1 MRVGYDT
8 LQAAKYTACQSTPHQ
23 PLQIALSPAGPHSD
37 VGNRSFLRSPAEHAS
52 QPAFPL
58 NGPHTQPRAPV
69 GANER
74 SITGA
79 NGGNSHE
86 QPASLLI
93 GPYMQQHAPVGS
105 NKRSLG
111 GTNEAHSQEQ
121 AVKKLRL
128 SHEGEGC
135 AGQAAGAMSTPNL
148 PVNHAPLTAGGHS
161 AERLQDLSQSA
172 SKAAVATHS
181 VGREL
186 DSQQPGPKSGLPGV
200 ETAAASEPKQAASMG
215 DKGALALANGPAQGT
230 TAVGKGSSLL
240 LNHAQLWWS
249 ASG

>member
-1 MRVGYDT
+1 M
-8 LQAAKYTACQSTPHQ
+8 QAAKYTACQYTPHQ

-37 VGNRSFLRSPAEHAS
+37 VGNRSVLRNPAEHAS

-69 GANER
+69 GANEG

-86 QPASLLI
+86 QPASLPA
-93 GPYMQQHAPVGS
+93 GQPHAPVGS

-111 GTNEAHSQEQ
+111 GAKEAHSQEQ

-128 SHEGEGC
+128 IHEGEGC
-135 AGQAAGAMSTPNL
+135 AGQAAGAMSTQNL
-148 PVNHAPLTAGGHS
+148 PANHAPLTAGGHS
-161 AERLQDLSQSA
+161 TERLQDLSQSA

-186 DSQQPGPKSGLPGV
+186 GSQQPGPKSGLPGV
-200 ETAAASEPKQAASMG
+200 EIAAASEPKQAASMG
-215 DKGALALANGPAQGT
+215 DKGALALASGPAQGT
-230 TAVGKGSSLL
+230 FAVGEGSFTL
-240 LNHAQLWWS
+240 LNHAQLW
-249 ASG
+249 